1 MVYNTADERA
11 FAPSNRMKTIP
22 IGYQAIFETVVT
34 DEMTVDFEH
43 PDDPALGKLHP
54 VYATYWMAKH
64 MELAG
69 RKIILP
75 FLEEGDEGIGSKVSV
90 DHKASALPGMKVRIV
105 AEHTHTK
112 GNRIYARC
120 VAWNELGD
128 LIGEG
133 ETEQVILPK
142 AKLLHILDKLR
153 ARWQGYRSGEA
164 P

>member
-1 MVYNTADERA
+1 
-11 FAPSNRMKTIP
+11 MKPIP
-22 IGYQAIFETVVT
+22 IAYQATFETIVT

-43 PDDPALGKLHP
+43 PDDPQLGKLHP

-75 FLEEGDEGIGSKVSV
+75 FLEEGEEGIGSKVSV
-90 DHKASALPGMKVRIV
+90 DHLASALPGMKVRIL
-105 AEHTHTK
+105 AEHSHTK

-120 VAWNELGD
+120 TAWNELGD

-133 ETEQVILPK
+133 QTEQVILPK
-142 AKLLHILDKLR
+142 TKLMRIFQKLQQ
-153 ARWQGYRSGEA
+153 RWLQYQSS
-164 P
+164 